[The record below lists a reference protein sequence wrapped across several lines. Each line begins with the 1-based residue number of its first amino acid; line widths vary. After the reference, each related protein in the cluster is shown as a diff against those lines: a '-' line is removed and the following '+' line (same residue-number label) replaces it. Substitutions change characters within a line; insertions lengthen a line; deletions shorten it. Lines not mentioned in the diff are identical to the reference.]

1 MTKEE
6 LIRKSIEELREI
18 GNRLGVKGRS
28 RSVLIDRI
36 LRSYVAPELH
46 SEEFEDLTS
55 VFLENKEEGEV
66 RAIKVILAHLSNE
79 HYLPKKKW
87 IKLKY
92 NSLNR
97 LNAVTERYIEL
108 AEQADKVHGRVI

>member
-1 MTKEE
+1 MTREE
-6 LIRKSIEELREI
+6 LVKKTIEELREI
-18 GNRLGVKGRS
+18 GKSLNVKGKNK
-28 RSVLIDRI
+28 SVLIDRI
-36 LRSYVAPELH
+36 LQTYVSPDL

-55 VFLENKEEGEV
+55 IFLENKEKGRE
-66 RAIKVILAHLSNE
+66 RAIKVILAHISNE

-108 AEQADKVHGRVI
+108 ADQADKVHGRVI